1 MRLRY
6 LILALW
12 FLLLTGQAD
21 ASLRQVFDAF
31 IAGHYERAEAHLQ
44 TLLKTSSD
52 KGEIH
57 FLLGR
62 LAFWDNRL
70 DDAVDHFEKAAKFD
84 PHNANYYWWLGQMY
98 GEKAVTASIFKRFG
112 HARNTKKAME
122 KVIALDP
129 DHIEARFYLIR
140 YHLEAPG
147 IVGGKKEEAQNLAD
161 QIKMRDPIRGYAE
174 QAEIYRSRDELD
186 KVEQELRTALEKAPS
201 NHLPVL
207 WLSGHFSRTERREE
221 AVDLLE
227 SYVQQHPFSS
237 RAFSILSTYLLDLK
251 QFDRAYRAAE
261 QCLRMT
267 TDSLSVRRDTTIS
280 SFEKIVIFQQRKLN
294 VLYALGHISAESGD
308 RLDRGLEYFKAWLQ
322 IIPSDAKR
330 SRGNAYYRIGQTD
343 AKRSRGN
350 AYYRIGQIYL
360 HQNKIQEA
368 REAFQTALKW
378 RPKQESAR
386 KALEKL
392 DKEKNKL
399 ME

>member
-6 LILALW
+6 LILVLW
-12 FLLLTGQAD
+12 VLLSMGKAE

-31 IAGHYERAEAHLQ
+31 IAGHYEEAEAHLQ

-57 FLLGR
+57 FFLGR
-62 LAFWDNRL
+62 LAAWDGRT
-70 DDAVDHFEKAAKFD
+70 DDAFDHFEKATKSD
-84 PHNANYYWWLGQMY
+84 SQNADYYWWLGQMY

-161 QIKMRDPIRGYAE
+161 QIKMRDPIRGHAE

-201 NHLPVL
+201 SLRPVL
-207 WLSGHFSRTERREE
+207 WLSRHLWQTERREE
-221 AVDLLE
+221 AVELLE

-237 RAFSILSTYLLDLK
+237 RALSALRTYLLSLK
-251 QFDRAYRAAE
+251 QLDRAYRAAE
-261 QCLRMT
+261 QCLQIT

-280 SFEKIVIFQQRKLN
+280 SFEKIITFQARKMN
-294 VLYALGHISAESGD
+294 ALYALGRILAESGD
-308 RLDRGLEYFKAWLQ
+308 RLDLGLEYFKACLQ
-322 IIPSDAKR
+322 ILPPGSDR
-330 SRGNAYYRIGQTD
+330 TRGNAYNRIGE
-343 AKRSRGN
+343 
-350 AYYRIGQIYL
+350 IYL
-360 HQNKIQEA
+360 HQNEIQKA

-392 DKEKNKL
+392 DKEKNK
-399 ME
+399 

>member
-6 LILALW
+6 LILTLSI
-12 FLLLTGQAD
+12 LLTMGNAD
-21 ASLRQVFDAF
+21 ALLRQVFDAF
-31 IAGHYERAEAHLQ
+31 IAGHYEKAETHLQ

-52 KGEIH
+52 KDQIH

-62 LAFWDNRL
+62 LAIIWGNRVDDWDNRV
-70 DDAVDHFEKAAKFD
+70 DDAFDHFEKATKFG
-84 PHNANYYWWLGQMY
+84 PQNANYYYWLAQMY
-98 GEKAVTASIFKRFG
+98 GQKAIKASIFRKPG
-112 HARNTKKAME
+112 HARNAKRTIEKA
-122 KVIALDP
+122 IALDP
-129 DHIEARFYLIR
+129 DYIEAQFFLME
-140 YHLEAPG
+140 YHLRAPG
-147 IVGGKKEEAQNLAD
+147 IIGGNKKEAQNQAD
-161 QIKMRDPIRGYAE
+161 QIKRLDPIRGYLA
-174 QAEIYRSRDELD
+174 QAGIYGKKDELD
-186 KVEQELRTALEKAPS
+186 KVEQEFRTALEKAPS

-207 WLSGHFSRTERREE
+207 WLSGHLSRTERREE

-227 SYVQQHPFSS
+227 SYVQKYPFSC
-237 RAFSILSTYLLDLK
+237 RAFSILSTYLFDLK

-261 QCLRMT
+261 QCLQMT

-294 VLYALGHISAESGD
+294 VLYALGRISAESGD

-322 IIPSDAKR
+322 IIPS
-330 SRGNAYYRIGQTD
+330 D